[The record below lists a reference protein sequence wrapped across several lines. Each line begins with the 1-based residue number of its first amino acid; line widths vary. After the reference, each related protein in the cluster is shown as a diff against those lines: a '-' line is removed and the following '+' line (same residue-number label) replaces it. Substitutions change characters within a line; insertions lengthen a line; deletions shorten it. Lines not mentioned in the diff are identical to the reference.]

1 MALTQALLVAIALLQ
16 GAGEMVPAGYGS
28 LKRADV
34 AISVQLEGLTVSA
47 TPLDEGI
54 IRLLAPDGYQALHA
68 LRESRATQIEATRR
82 RLGLAAVQAWHV
94 QFFNVQRG
102 DARYDPRGMQ
112 MRSAGRDFRLL
123 DVIPLVPGFESGL
136 LAQGRRVDAIILF
149 DAAVALNQPLVVTL
163 AGVSNAGWGD
173 VMPRL
178 ERERAAIWSRAA
190 ATRKPPAP

>member
-1 MALTQALLVAIALLQ
+1 MALTQVLALAIALWQ
-16 GAGEMVPAGYGS
+16 GAGEMVPAGFGS

-54 IRLLAPDGYQALHA
+54 LRLLAPDGYQALHA
-68 LRESRATQIEATRR
+68 LLASRTAQIEATRK
-82 RLGLAAVQAWHV
+82 RLGLASVQAWHV

-112 MRSAGRDFRLL
+112 LRSAGRDFRLL

-136 LAQGRRVDAIILF
+136 LPQGRRVDAVVLF

-173 VMPRL
+173 VLPRL

>member
-1 MALTQALLVAIALLQ
+1 MMPLLLVAIALLQ
-16 GAGEMVPAGYGS
+16 GAGEPVPAGYGS

-68 LRESRATQIEATRR
+68 LRESRAAQIEATRR

-112 MRSAGRDFRLL
+112 LRSAGRDFRLL
-123 DVIPLVPGFESGL
+123 DVIPLVSGFESGL

-163 AGVSNAGWGD
+163 AGVSNAGWSD
-173 VMPRL
+173 VLPRL